1 MERRRFPRTEVEIP
15 GKVDLP
21 SGIQVPV
28 QIRDLSSAG
37 LQIQCDAIDSERI
50 APDGNHLHQ
59 GQPLA
64 VSVSFNLVHDN
75 FCLDCRLV
83 FVRRA
88 SQDLYV
94 IGLRYTDPL
103 QEDLIRLIRLLPQ
116 L

>member
-1 MERRRFPRTEVEIP
+1 MERRRFPRVEVEIP
-15 GKVDLP
+15 AKVHLA
-21 SGIQVPV
+21 SGDQVPV

-37 LQIQCDAIDSERI
+37 LQIQCDSIDSERI

-59 GQPLA
+59 GQPLE
-64 VSVSFNLVHDN
+64 VTVSFNLAQDR
-75 FCLDCRLV
+75 FCLECRLV

-94 IGLRYTDPL
+94 IGLRHTDPL
-103 QEDLIRLIRLLPQ
+103 QDDLIRLIRLLPE

>member
-1 MERRRFPRTEVEIP
+1 MERRRFPRIEVDIP
-15 GKVDLP
+15 GKVSLE
-21 SGIQVPV
+21 SGVQVPV

-37 LQIQCDAIDSERI
+37 LQIQCDGIDSERI
-50 APDGNHLHQ
+50 VPDGNVIRQ
-59 GQPLA
+59 GQPLE
-64 VSVSFNLVHDN
+64 VTISFNLAQDG
-75 FCLDCRLV
+75 FCLACRLV

-103 QEDLIRLIRLLPQ
+103 QDDLIRLIRLLPE

>member
-1 MERRRFPRTEVEIP
+1 MERRRFPRIEVEIP
-15 GKVDLP
+15 ATINLP

-28 QIRDLSSAG
+28 RIRDLSSAG

-50 APDGNHLHQ
+50 APDGNHLRQ
-59 GQPLA
+59 GQPVEA
-64 VSVSFNLVHDN
+64 SVAFNLVQDN

-103 QEDLIRLIRLLPQ
+103 QDDLIRLIRLLPK